1 MKIVVLA
8 GGLSPERT
16 VSLSS
21 GTMACNAF
29 LKAGHQAI
37 LLDLFFGMP
46 KLDVPVEQLFA
57 DAKPL
62 PPASISEMEPDLDAI
77 AASRPLGWSD
87 RIGLNVI
94 EICQA
99 ADIVY
104 MALHGADGEN
114 GSVQKV
120 FDEHGIRYTGSGPEG
135 CHLSMDKHAAKEIF
149 VKEGILTP
157 RSHLLRRGE
166 IFSFDDLPLPAV
178 AKPNS
183 GGYAQLS
190 PVSLRRGG
198 DG

>member
-21 GTMACNAF
+21 GTMAANAF

-37 LLDLFFGMP
+37 LLDRFFGMP
-46 KLDVPVEQLFA
+46 DLDSPIEELFLN
-57 DAKPL
+57 AKPL
-62 PPASISEMEPDLDAI
+62 PPAPISEVEPDLDAI
-77 AASRPLGWSD
+77 AASRPEGWSD

-94 EICQA
+94 EICKA

-135 CHLSMDKHAAKEIF
+135 CRLSMDKHAAKEIF
-149 VKEGILTP
+149 AREGILTP
-157 RSHLLRRGE
+157 RSRMLHRGE
-166 IFSFDDLPLPAV
+166 IFSFDELPLPPWQNPTA
-178 AKPNS
+178 AAPPS
-183 GGYAQLS
+183 AS
-190 PVSLRRGG
+190 PSPIPGRN
-198 DG
+198 